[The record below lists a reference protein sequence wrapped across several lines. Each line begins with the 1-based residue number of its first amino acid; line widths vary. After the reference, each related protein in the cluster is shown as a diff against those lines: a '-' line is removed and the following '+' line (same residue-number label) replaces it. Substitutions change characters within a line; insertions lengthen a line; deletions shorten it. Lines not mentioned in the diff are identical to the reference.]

1 MKLGWVHYSIGAQSG
16 VEMVMRRFAEG
27 LLGADPG
34 LAVHFVGRT
43 GAFAAD
49 WLALAPGRVSATD
62 LPEMA
67 LGTWTGTAPE
77 SRSKLAEKLAA
88 ELGRELAGCEAVIV
102 ENASVG
108 AHPALN
114 LALAR
119 ILADEAFKKVRFVFR
134 VHDLAFSRPANFAAM
149 KAVADETG
157 LSAHDLLFPKNP
169 NALHLTVN
177 RADAYMLYALGLDQ
191 ERIRYLPNPVDE
203 SLAAGGKLAVPLRVE
218 MEKLGWVKPGE
229 QLLIYPVRAV
239 PRKNISEALLLTR
252 LLNLLASG
260 QGGIPHAL
268 QPEGPFRLLVAIH
281 PEERKFSRY
290 VELLAEFIEK
300 NDFEARLGLEE
311 LVGPVCRLKKGGD
324 SPECFGVAEL
334 YAAGAAAVSTSV
346 LEGFGFG
353 FLEPWCAGRVA
364 IGRRVPVM
372 DDFVLTGMRMDHFYR
387 RLSVADCDF
396 PHVAEPEPSVFAPV
410 TNDFD
415 EEGMRRRLEMVLGL
429 DAGSRLGH
437 FLTENRWA
445 VERMLEALVRPSRLV
460 AHNRERA
467 FETFSLAKLTPRL
480 AAALRGEPDPA
491 EG

>member
-1 MKLGWVHYSIGAQSG
+1 MRLGWLHYSIGAQSG

-27 LLGADPG
+27 LLGADAE
-34 LAVHFVGRT
+34 LSVHFVGRT
-43 GAFAAD
+43 GAFSAD

-77 SRSKLAEKLAA
+77 SRRKLVEKLAA
-88 ELGRELAGCEAVIV
+88 DLSRELAGCEAVIV

-114 LALAR
+114 LALAQ
-119 ILADEAFKKVRFVFR
+119 ILAADAFKKVRFVFR
-134 VHDLAFSRPANFAAM
+134 VHDLAFSRPANFAAI
-149 KAVADETG
+149 KAAAAEAG
-157 LSAHDLLFPKNP
+157 ISAHDLLFPRNP
-169 NALHLTVN
+169 NTLHLTVN

-191 ERIRYLPNPVDE
+191 QRIRYLPNAVDE
-203 SLAAGGKLAVPLRVE
+203 SLAGGEKLAGPLRSE

-281 PEERKFSRY
+281 PEESKFSRY
-290 VELLAEFIEK
+290 VDILGEFIEK

-311 LVGPVCRLKKGGD
+311 LVGPVCRLKKGGE
-324 SPECFGVAEL
+324 SAECFGVAEL

-353 FLEPWCAGRVA
+353 FLEPWCAGKVA

-372 DDFVLTGMRMDHFYR
+372 DDFVLAGMRMDHFYR

-396 PHVAEPEPSVFAPV
+396 PHLAEPEPSIFAPV
-410 TNDFD
+410 TNEFNED
-415 EEGMRRRLEMVLGL
+415 GMRWRLEMVLGL

-460 AHNRERA
+460 THNRERA
-467 FETFSLAKLTPRL
+467 FEVFSLARLVPRL
-480 AAALRGEPDPA
+480 AAALRGEPDPT
-491 EG
+491 ES